1 MPKSR
6 EQCEKI
12 REESKKKILDHSIM
26 YFAKNGLEGTKI
38 GDLAKSIGIAQGSIY
53 SYFDSKE
60 ELFSEV
66 QKAAMKNVGTEELEK
81 INSGDLPPIRK
92 LRYVSDFIVKN
103 LSEND
108 LYCAYFYLAFYKR
121 MHGEKDEQDPFIL
134 TIRQIISQGQ
144 KKGVFV
150 KGDTERIADYYVG
163 VIYLYAMRKIY
174 DPKISV
180 LTSSEL
186 ERVVRE

>member
-38 GDLAKSIGIAQGSIY
+38 GDLAKTIGIAQGSIY

-66 QKAAMKNVGTEELEK
+66 QKAAMNNIGTEELEK

>member
-66 QKAAMKNVGTEELEK
+66 QKAAMKNIGAEELDK

-103 LSEND
+103 LSESD
-108 LYCAYFYLAFYKR
+108 LYCAYIYLAFYKR